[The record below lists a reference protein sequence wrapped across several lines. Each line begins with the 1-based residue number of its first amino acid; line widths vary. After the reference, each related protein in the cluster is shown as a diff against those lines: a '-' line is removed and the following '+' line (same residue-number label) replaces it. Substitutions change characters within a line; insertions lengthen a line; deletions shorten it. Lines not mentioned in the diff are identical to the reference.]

1 MKKRKK
7 YKREQ
12 RSYYFSNLIEVERIY
27 TGNGGGKG
35 KKREKR
41 QKPTEEQIKKQNQ
54 HNREKHLRRILLAN
68 FEENDLWV
76 LLTYLKGVRTSAKPA
91 KKDFRRFIRMLRKEW
106 RKRGHELKWVVRT
119 EIGKKGAAHHHLL
132 VNRIPDGDIIIKD
145 CWRKIE
151 GAGFPSYKHA
161 YEEGGF
167 ESLAYYITKPPDE
180 DGEEEKTER
189 NYSRSRN
196 LIIPEPEITRA
207 LKREM
212 QNPPEPLPGYYIDE
226 SSVVMGT
233 NPVTGCEYQYFTM
246 YRIKPVRMREKPE
259 WIHAEPE
266 RMQEGG

>member
-1 MKKRKK
+1 MRKKKRKK

-12 RSYYFSNLIEVERIY
+12 RSFYFTNLIEVERIY
-27 TGNGGGKG
+27 SGSGGKG
-35 KKREKR
+35 KKREKKK
-41 QKPTEEQIKKQNQ
+41 KPTEEQIKKQNQ
-54 HNREKHLRRILLAN
+54 LNREKKSRRILLAN

-76 LLTYLKGVRTSAKPA
+76 LLTYLKGFRTNIKAA
-91 KKDFRRFIRMLRKEW
+91 KKDFGRFIRMLRREW

-246 YRIKPVRMREKPE
+246 YRLERKPAKRQMEAAQRL
-259 WIHAEPE
+259 
-266 RMQEGG
+266 EGGG